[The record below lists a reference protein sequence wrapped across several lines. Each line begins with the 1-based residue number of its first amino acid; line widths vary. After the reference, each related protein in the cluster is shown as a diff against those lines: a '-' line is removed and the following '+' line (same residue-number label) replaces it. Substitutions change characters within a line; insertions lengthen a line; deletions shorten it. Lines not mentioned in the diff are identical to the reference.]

1 MLGRRLLNNKHKLN
15 NEFKQPISNPN
26 PNNLMNQKTEEIKF
40 NEENENEIDLKANDN
55 QNKIEINKYNNISNY
70 NNYNN
75 YNNNEIKEKKKS
87 VIVNKPGNFFTFSS
101 GINLNEDNENEKER
115 IITSTSANFLKDN
128 FASQKYLEIGGKKKD
143 NEIDHIFAPLTQEEI
158 LKINT
163 EKNNKKNNNSNK
175 NKNIF
180 KPKKLNIEEFNE
192 SNQNIINNYST
203 KNRNKTTIK
212 NDDEID
218 LNLEDN
224 DPYCID
230 EESSCDIKKIPKN
243 QLKLMD
249 KLGID
254 LEDEDL
260 NKDIDKIIKDKVD
273 RIKEVKDHQRKCLLV
288 ENLDGLYGKSQNPN
302 DIIKGIYSTL
312 NDENGDSEY
321 EEEIDKWEKAQFKSG
336 IKLNQLNLNDEFYAK
351 NNNNEI
357 NLNYKYNNLYE
368 KLNKKEGIE
377 FDELTYDIS
386 QIVER
391 DKSLLYN
398 YVNKKNDYSIELTK
412 IINNE
417 QKLEKELNF
426 YINQYSE
433 LKKRLINILQE
444 KNEDINNNNK
454 EIKVDKFYISE

>member
-15 NEFKQPISNPN
+15 NKNELNQHINNHKTNISI
-26 PNNLMNQKTEEIKF
+26 NQKNEEIKF
-40 NEENENEIDLKANDN
+40 NEENETELNFTNNDN
-55 QNKIEINKYNNISNY
+55 KNKIEINKYNFSNN
-70 NNYNN
+70 NNYDNN
-75 YNNNEIKEKKKS
+75 NNNEIKEKKKS
-87 VIVNKPGNFFTFSS
+87 VIMNKSGNFFTFSS
-101 GINLNEDNENEKER
+101 GINLNEDIDEKER
-115 IITSTSANFLKDN
+115 IISSTSGNFLKDN
-128 FASQKYLEIGGKKKD
+128 FSSQRYIEGGNKKKE

-163 EKNNKKNNNSNK
+163 EKYNKKNNNSNK
-175 NKNIF
+175 NIY
-180 KPKKLNIEEFNE
+180 KPKKINIEEFNE
-192 SNQNIINNYST
+192 TNKNIINNYT
-203 KNRNKTTIK
+203 KKNKTIIK
-212 NDDEID
+212 NDDEIE
-218 LNLEDN
+218 LNLDN
-224 DPYCID
+224 DDPYCID
-230 EESSCDIKKIPKN
+230 DESSCDIKKIPKN

-260 NKDIDKIIKDKVD
+260 DNDINKIIKDKVD

-302 DIIKGIYSTL
+302 DIIKGIYTTL

-321 EEEIDKWEKAQFKSG
+321 EEEINKWEKAQFKSG

-377 FDELTYDIS
+377 FDDLIYNIS
-386 QIVER
+386 QIVEK

-398 YVNKKNDYSIELTK
+398 YVNKKNDYNIELTK
-412 IINNE
+412 IINN
-417 QKLEKELNF
+417 KKTLEKELDF
-426 YINQYSE
+426 YINQYTE
-433 LKKRLINILQE
+433 LKKLLINILQE
-444 KNEDINNNNK
+444 KNDETNNK
-454 EIKVDKFYISE
+454 EIKLDKFYVSE